1 MLVVPQEIR
10 GFQHGL
16 REKGGSDVG
25 VIWKRG
31 QQYVVVYYDARGRR
45 RWETI
50 GPNKRE
56 AQQVL
61 AERVWERRN
70 GKFRVTKQSTLSSDC
85 PRVRATFC
93 PHVNPNNR
101 HTASGLGMDG
111 QYTGA

>member
-1 MLVVPQEIR
+1 MFVVPQEIR

-61 AERVWERRN
+61 AERVWGAAMASSGSRNRALCRQIARGSERHSAR
-70 GKFRVTKQSTLSSDC
+70 TLTRTIGTQ
-85 PRVRATFC
+85 PRAW
-93 PHVNPNNR
+93 
-101 HTASGLGMDG
+101 AW
-111 QYTGA
+111 

>member
-1 MLVVPQEIR
+1 MLAMPREIR

-31 QQYVVVYYDARGRR
+31 QQYVVVYYDAGGRR

-61 AERVWERRN
+61 AERMWERRN
-70 GKFRVTKQSTLSSDC
+70 GKFRFTKPRSVLRCLSSNGRRIFSRC
-85 PRVRATFC
+85 SV
-93 PHVNPNNR
+93 
-101 HTASGLGMDG
+101 S
-111 QYTGA
+111 